1 MSYIIS
7 SLDETF
13 SRDTSNTEKQ
23 DEREYEASVGSPK
36 PDTHTHIRL

>member
-7 SLDETF
+7 FLDETF
-13 SRDTSNTEKQ
+13 SRDTSDTEKR
-23 DEREYEASVGSPK
+23 DKCEYEASAGSPK